1 MQKDTLYH
9 FPNDRVDW
17 TFSGYIYSSPYGGH
31 TQKGFNMAK
40 FQIIEDAKRQAR
52 GIFVG
57 MAIPCQPSVAD
68 GVYTPIRG
76 EKVLK
81 FAKATR
87 KGGRVKVKADP
98 RHKGGDDLMIVK
110 VGKPGSRERV
120 EALANQYAAILADGC
135 EVSPFAE

>member
-1 MQKDTLYH
+1 MT
-9 FPNDRVDW
+9 
-17 TFSGYIYSSPYGGH
+17 
-31 TQKGFNMAK
+31 K

-81 FAKATR
+81 FAKTTR
-87 KGGRVKVKADP
+87 KGGKAKAKADP

-110 VGKPGSRERV
+110 VGKPGSWERV
-120 EALANQYAAILADGC
+120 DTLANQYAAILADGC